1 MVLPVNLAS
10 LHWHSLPPSDLAAS
24 LTGYLTKSV
33 YPVVLNYEIIL
44 FPCCDSLRKF
54 TIKHYQSYST
64 YLLRT
69 HGDLYMLSLQHGRP
83 ENSWEAKLRPSSCL
97 TMLCCLFYSDVAV
110 PCGHGSTLQDLPYL
124 RSRANGF
131 LVWAFLST
139 PGWRCESETQ
149 VKHHLIPIP
158 LIASLFLKSLGTRRG
173 EYTC

>member
-1 MVLPVNLAS
+1 MNLTNIIIKFNLSLPSTSQKECLFPINKMKQYYFPSCPIIYILRFPVASMVTVIIVPCPFHCSPIWSIAGNQWPVISQLRCGSMVLPVNLAS

-83 ENSWEAKLRPSSCL
+83 ENS
-97 TMLCCLFYSDVAV
+97 
-110 PCGHGSTLQDLPYL
+110 
-124 RSRANGF
+124 
-131 LVWAFLST
+131 
-139 PGWRCESETQ
+139 
-149 VKHHLIPIP
+149 
-158 LIASLFLKSLGTRRG
+158 
-173 EYTC
+173 